1 MARGNEHD
9 IFASITGEWSSNDGD
24 TTSAQ
29 FKIGYSHVAELA
41 NGQTDGYVSCSL
53 IIQDEYD
60 NWRNSGLT
68 IRFYLDSENEAA
80 NVSDF
85 DAEDNQNSESGN
97 N

>member
-53 IIQDEYD
+53 VLFDAAG
-60 NWRNSGLT
+60 NGHNSGLT
-68 IRFYLDSENEAA
+68 FRFYLDSS
-80 NVSDF
+80 NVPATASDF
-85 DAEDNQNSESGN
+85 TE
-97 N
+97 